1 MMIGTKQEVIKFL
14 ETARNGLYKIKAH
27 FRSRSIPQNSYL
39 HLIFTF
45 LEEFWDTGHTS
56 DEWKEIFKSKYLRTY
71 SHKFQTTYIKPTKYL
86 SSKEMTDFI
95 ENIRVWSADFLK
107 IKIPNPEEKRMI
119 DYYNNQI

>member
-14 ETARNGLYKIKAH
+14 ETAKNGLYKIKAH
-27 FRSRSIPQNSYL
+27 FRCRSIPQNSYL

-45 LEEFWDTGHTS
+45 LEEFWNTWHDK
-56 DEWKEIFKSKYLRTY
+56 EELKEILKAKFLRTY
-71 SHKFQTTYIKPTKYL
+71 SYTLQETYVKPTKNL
-86 SSKEMTDFI
+86 DSKEMTDFI

-107 IKIPNPEEKRMI
+107 LKIPNPEEKRMI

>member
-14 ETARNGLYKIKAH
+14 ETARNGLYKVKAH

-39 HLIFTF
+39 HLIFTYI
-45 LEEFWDTGHTS
+45 EEFWDTWHNK
-56 DEWKEIFKSKYLRTY
+56 DELKEILKAKFLRTY
-71 SHKFQTTYIKPTKYL
+71 SYTLHETFIKPTKSL
-86 SSKEMTDFI
+86 SSKEMIEFI
-95 ENIRVWSADFLK
+95 ENIRVWSAEFLK